1 MSTSGTSASPQQTI
15 ALIDDD
21 DAMREA
27 LRDLLESAG
36 LCGLAFSSA
45 ELFLAH
51 AGRAGASCIVL
62 DVRLPGISGLALHRL
77 LVESGNSVPVL
88 FLTSV
93 DDPQARE
100 RALRLGA
107 KAYFL
112 KPVDSA
118 ELLSWIQRCCEAAW

>member
-1 MSTSGTSASPQQTI
+1 MSTSGIAASPQPII

-21 DAMREA
+21 EAMREA

-36 LCGLAFSSA
+36 LRGLPFSSA
-45 ELFLAH
+45 ELFLADPRH
-51 AGRAGASCIVL
+51 ADASCIVL
-62 DVRLPGISGLALHRL
+62 DVHLPGISGLSLHRR
-77 LVESGNSVPVL
+77 LVEAGIGVPVL

-118 ELLSWIQRCCEAAW
+118 ELLCWIHRCCEDTR